1 MNENRFEI
9 EEFFEAS
16 LVEEIMKEF
25 AWPAPYQVIDDDFYA
40 EIVFPECT
48 LLMSD
53 DGLGS
58 TDLDFTSYKREEI
71 RINIAVALWVR
82 NLRASHLNLVKRLS
96 VWPNEED
103 MKTAIRNTM
112 IVLQAYFLP
121 FITGNDDQLIEDA
134 KNFH

>member
-1 MNENRFEI
+1 MDENRFET
-9 EEFFEAS
+9 EEFFKAS
-16 LVEEIMKEF
+16 LVEEIMNEF
-25 AWPAPYQVIDDDFYA
+25 VWPVPYHIIDDDFA
-40 EIVFPECT
+40 AGIVFPECS

-58 TDLDFTSYKREEI
+58 TDLDFISYKGEEI

-82 NLRASHLNLVKRLS
+82 NLRASDLNRTKRLS

-103 MKTAIRNTM
+103 MKTDIRNTM